1 MQVNHAG
8 KQDRG
13 NTSDADKPPQNGLNT
28 QDHLTNGAQVD
39 SSSLATVPRI
49 KQVKQDQR
57 G

>member
-1 MQVNHAG
+1 MQVNHAS

-28 QDHLTNGAQVD
+28 QEHLTNGAQVD